1 MNLIEIAN
9 QLKDVPDQ
17 MLLKE
22 VQSPSG
28 AYPAYLVVTEM
39 GRRKRMREQAQKEA
53 PTTTVAQDLAEPN
66 REQMMQAM
74 AQLQAQKSAEE
85 AAMPP
90 GMEVP
95 QMPMPR
101 QAHQMS
107 QLPARLN
114 APRMSSPSAAPA
126 AGLMAMPQ
134 AAGEL
139 AGQDVLAAQQPRR
152 MAAGGMVAFAKGGDI
167 HYDDRGAIRFQNQ
180 GAVPSQ
186 YGMRFEDLPEYRNPP
201 AGSVGE
207 LFSNMFSS
215 SGQRV
220 DPVTG
225 EPISF
230 GEFLRRQELE
240 QTKAAAPVAQA
251 IVDNTARA
259 NPAVAVELARTN
271 PQRAA
276 ELASRDPLVAQHLK
290 NAQMNLFQ
298 PTSASGPAQAAP
310 APAPAAPANLP
321 LPELPAS
328 LRNFQGTGLKINPVT
343 VTPYVD
349 PYADLTRKNMEA
361 FRNYKEPTAQEITAA
376 KTAAE
381 TAYGQ
386 KNPFRYGF
394 LEQDIAK
401 REGEMKGRKDSNIN
415 EALMQAGLGIMG
427 SKSPRFL
434 QAVSEG
440 GLSALGAYKQGLK
453 DIREGEK
460 DILQS
465 KTALANAQSLYDQGK
480 YNAGEKAEEKAYQQY
495 DRGMSRL
502 NTESAIL
509 ARNQSAALGIGQLN
523 QQGQLTAAQI
533 NQAGQI
539 AQATHGLNAIR
550 TQAELAKLP
559 YELRESAARA
569 QYYTQRPTAGMA
581 SDADQKAAEEA
592 ARVRAMMSGKPF
604 GSPEYQSL
612 YNQYYSEELQRR
624 AAGVNYRPGGAGSGQ
639 PPFTGGGTLP
649 SGWSVQVK

>member
-17 MLLKE
+17 ALLKE

-39 GRRKRMREQAQKEA
+39 TRRKRMRDQAQKEA
-53 PTTTVAQDLAEPN
+53 PTTTVAEDLMQPD
-66 REQMMQAM
+66 RQQMMQAM
-74 AQLQAQKSAEE
+74 AQLQAQKGAEE

-114 APRMSSPSAAPA
+114 APRMSSAPG

-139 AGQDVLAAQQPRR
+139 AGQDVLAAQPPRR
-152 MAAGGMVAFAKGGDI
+152 MAGGGMVAFAKGGDI

-180 GAVPSQ
+180 GAVPPR
-186 YGMRFEDLPEYRNPP
+186 YGMRFEDLPEYSNPP
-201 AGSVGE
+201 ASSMGE
-207 LFSNMFSS
+207 LFSNMFQSP
-215 SGQRV
+215 GRRV

-225 EPISF
+225 EPIYL

-240 QTKAAAPVAQA
+240 RTKAAEPVA
-251 IVDNTARA
+251 RA
-259 NPAVAVELARTN
+259 MLEGVATQNPNVAAELARTN
-271 PQRAA
+271 PARAA
-276 ELASRDPLVAQHLK
+276 EISARNPQFAENVRNSGVVLPAPA
-290 NAQMNLFQ
+290 NAAANV
-298 PTSASGPAQAAP
+298 PVNAP
-310 APAPAAPANLP
+310 APV
-321 LPELPAS
+321 PELPA
-328 LRNFQGTGLKINPVT
+328 LPDNLKNFKAPGLGLKPVT

-349 PYADLTRKNMEA
+349 PYADLARQNLQA
-361 FRNYKEPTAQEITAA
+361 FRDYKEPTQQELATRR
-376 KTAAE
+376 TAAE
-381 TAYGQ
+381 TAYGE

-401 REGEMKGRKDSNIN
+401 REGEMKGRKESNIN

-440 GLSALGAYKQGLK
+440 GLSALGAYRQGVK

-495 DRGMSRL
+495 DRGLSRL
-502 NTESAIL
+502 NSESAIL
-509 ARNQSAALGIGQLN
+509 ARNQNAALGIGQLN

-539 AQATHGLNAIR
+539 AQASHGLNSLK
-550 TQAELAKLP
+550 TQMELAKLP
-559 YELRESAARA
+559 YELRESTARA
-569 QYYTQRPTAGMA
+569 QYYTNRPTSGMA
-581 SDADQKAAEEA
+581 SDADQKAAEES
-592 ARVRAMMSGKPF
+592 ARSRAMMSGKPF
-604 GSPEYQSL
+604 GSSEYQQL
-612 YNQYYSEELQRR
+612 FQQYYAEELQRR
-624 AAGVNYRPGGAGSGQ
+624 AAGVNYQPGAGSA
-639 PPFTGGGTLP
+639 PVIRGTQQAPL
-649 SGWSVQVK
+649 GAK